1 MSLAEQLK
9 RLAVPVTS
17 NYSVEPVRRKSLVYE
32 DPSKIDTL
40 LCYQQSLKAFEQL
53 AKRDDVF
60 QPFRQTI
67 FAETSCRLEM
77 CNLLPNEKEQLDCQI
92 SKFLCFASPCLRH
105 YDTVQAMEW
114 LVYKFQIHL
123 YYVQDFI
130 RCVMPYHETGLFAKF
145 LQLIDFKSCGQ
156 EFRWMEPYAEA
167 GQSLSRPQLV
177 RECVR
182 QRPLVPFLT
191 SMILNAVKLCK
202 GLPSSRLNDITNF
215 FLTTI
220 TAFCDSGLSD
230 VKLANLVDSFQCVIR
245 AGLCAV
251 DCTSF
256 QSATCL
262 AVIRISLKLS
272 LNREL
277 VLQWIGSLLKH
288 TRPGGAWESLR
299 VVGRLMRNQR
309 IAVLP
314 GKLAEKHSALLAD
327 LSPTDRKLVEDE
339 EANLL
344 ASVDLNEVAA
354 EAMRQSAIV
363 SSATLLVEVMEPEP
377 HGPSTK
383 SKIKSTFDDDD
394 GLLADCQSHLK
405 VLHAL
410 LASLPDPGGIC
421 LFKNEECTCP
431 KLSSVQ
437 CDQNWLCDLLFLVL
451 PTSPS
456 NSETTRI
463 RPTKREVLRARRLF
477 QFTRCAME
485 AHLSACQAPPSPP
498 HTRAASVTK
507 SPQLHLSF
515 TPSCLLTKSQRLLES
530 GLDRAIPLLIACL
543 LHSAPAI
550 RSDAFSLLAFWL
562 TELARLGW
570 HSDSASTSHLS
581 RLFAMLD
588 STTSSKPVKQLTN
601 VFSKE
606 VAELLRGDRLDALVK
621 SAPFLTKLAVR
632 LLLCEPVAYTTST
645 ALVGRCEYACWVY
658 GLQLLSE
665 YTIGELFH
673 IPYSHSDTL
682 NGWLGFLHL
691 IRTVDDN
698 WLILHSISLSLL
710 NAALFSALHSHS
722 GDGPALRT
730 SILKKSPV
738 RPPVTRSQDIHAHQE
753 NAQTQ
758 LLDALCDLAM
768 SDSSNLTEMNA
779 VFTRLSLDLHH
790 FDHILLRLDASRV
803 RLDSTTGKSLFARVT
818 EARETRRRHLKQLEA
833 SGAEPELTLSVQQTC
848 DLSAPTGCSN
858 ANRLRLL
865 GTVLTIITDAVARLH
880 ANAELMNTST
890 FDQDESAGRAL
901 TQLTTTMFVRSKSLQ
916 VTSLAPA
923 ANACNNGYEASILT
937 LLTPLLNHLVSLL
950 SQEQRFSSQC
960 GDLSTDHLSDSDNE
974 PERELG
980 ATENLSSAS
989 PLKLDMDIDK
999 TSATDTDLAVF
1010 DSPCLRT
1017 LVRQCVHRL
1026 LVCMTALLA
1035 QANLCRKPRR
1045 RRYRL
1050 RGALSQTSQLH
1061 TSSGV
1066 MLAAQAL
1073 VDPIFQC
1080 LSIYQDW
1087 TALHQQVLLCFV
1099 ELATMFPIALC
1110 QRLVSLVHWVAGN
1123 RQLMRLDNAHSLA
1136 LLGRLIVIAV
1146 PALVQASTNQI
1157 QAALQVVVV
1166 FVDALPGLT
1175 GRLPRRRL
1183 AFYTGL
1189 LRGLAQVTGPLAL
1202 DNSPSSSPCG
1212 KSNSRKSD
1220 KQGRKLER
1228 QNQRALFERCR
1239 DGWIGSWLWTV
1250 SLVFLNRN
1258 WQDETVADQ
1267 VVVLLIDLH
1276 NQFAWDMQVTAW
1288 YECLGFLLWISKNI
1302 ESQLDQ
1308 TSGSAVRPKRPL
1320 VPETPTR
1327 KLEVVDTEIA
1337 PPSKRRRMPSDADSP
1352 DRSVEACSAADV
1364 QLTKFTSPRVVQ
1376 SLVSILFAGSESD
1389 QSVAAHSCIPP
1400 LNSAS
1405 VWSLTGRAVQL
1416 LNTLLDDPTYDHKLQ
1431 LASDDP
1437 LGFGAVYGRLVQQV
1451 VQLMISAAA
1460 TLARMKLLSSSTNV
1474 NSSDASILLDG
1485 AKQTLNGLQKVLI
1498 QIHDS
1503 VSSHIFIR
1511 MISDLFASV
1520 HHGLRQKALELLAS
1534 KLNSLTLNLRPIP
1547 ILNDDSIIAHPSVPR
1562 NGKKKLRGR
1571 TPPLDLILQSGLV
1584 QLTAQLTSQY
1594 NLDAYRAQQ
1603 QPPVTNAVSI
1613 AKPTDSKAFG
1623 SSFSRQSLACLRDL
1637 AKLLADRYPGEFMR
1651 TTDVFIAS
1659 PTCWWPRQPIAS
1671 DSTQPVDVR
1680 GSGSAESRSLAC
1692 LFFVECLQRLPAQ
1705 TLCPDASATTHR
1717 LSVLLNFA
1725 LDHSMTSC
1733 RLALQPLLTL
1743 GTLRTNNGDSVQ
1755 SSPNLVAGQ
1764 MHSKDQ
1770 HLLAGLTL
1778 LNNLM
1783 ELAIVHRRA
1792 QTKTTSSSFTLGT
1805 MSSRGHWL
1813 QFNSEHTTPSVSTG
1827 SLRICDVL
1835 LRFVFQLG
1843 QLDLAVATGANPER
1857 CGSTLKQITDAINHL
1872 RRLLFHV
1879 TDMHSLLLAV
1889 QRVLLSAVETLDES
1903 VIRGALFFL
1912 SDLAETAHSDNS
1924 TSARVCDQLRYEL
1937 TQLCVINPE
1946 LMQQLFSSILRSL
1959 SYSTGC
1965 TGESFWPAVR
1975 RALASLLGVV
1985 SAETRLRLCQRTLDW
2000 ACGTTAREKH
2010 SQPEDAVIKMTL
2022 QRLAVVYYVLA
2033 DLSSRISAEDFSE
2046 LSKQI
2051 SLVDYLVLTFHI
2063 TTGQKRKN
2071 LKKMGERLNL
2081 KTCVGKLANG
2091 ATSEAVD
2098 AALAAT
2104 ECLTKWLL
2112 TETATTASLDVASGG
2127 HSVLELPA
2135 ALVSLLDVTRI
2146 EDRTASVNPTPP
2158 ILESQ
2163 LMPTLDALVSSI
2175 AGDEALLRPLGTALA
2190 TRIVH
2195 GTHWCVRL
2203 AAIRLMKRLFDRLT
2217 VTSVDQVEGGS
2228 SIPVTA
2234 QCLVSDALTALSEA
2248 LEDDRPEVEAAANK
2262 LFAEME
2268 QNGLSSR
2275 TESA

>member
-1 MSLAEQLK
+1 
-9 RLAVPVTS
+9 
-17 NYSVEPVRRKSLVYE
+17 
-32 DPSKIDTL
+32 
-40 LCYQQSLKAFEQL
+40 
-53 AKRDDVF
+53 
-60 QPFRQTI
+60 
-67 FAETSCRLEM
+67 
-77 CNLLPNEKEQLDCQI
+77 
-92 SKFLCFASPCLRH
+92 
-105 YDTVQAMEW
+105 
-114 LVYKFQIHL
+114 
-123 YYVQDFI
+123 
-130 RCVMPYHETGLFAKF
+130 MPYHETGLFAKF

-156 EFRWMEPYAEA
+156 EFKWMEPYAEA

-177 RECVR
+177 RECLR
-182 QRPLVPFLT
+182 QRSLVPFLT

-202 GLPSSRLNDITNF
+202 GLPSSRLNDIANF
-215 FLTTI
+215 FLSTV

-230 VKLANLVDSFQCVIR
+230 IKLANMVDGFQCVIR
-245 AGLCAV
+245 AGLRAV
-251 DCTSF
+251 DCASF

-272 LNREL
+272 LSREL
-277 VLQWIGSLLKH
+277 VLQWIGCLLKH
-288 TRPGGAWESLR
+288 TRTGGAWESIR
-299 VVGRLMRNQR
+299 VVARLMRSQH

-314 GKLAEKHSALLAD
+314 GKLAEKHSLLLAE
-327 LSPTDRKLVEDE
+327 LSPTERKLVENE

-354 EAMRQSAIV
+354 EAMRQSATV
-363 SSATLLVEVMEPEP
+363 SSVTLLVEVTEPEP
-377 HGPSTK
+377 RRSSKK
-383 SKIKSTFDDDD
+383 SELKTNFDDD
-394 GLLADCQSHLK
+394 GLLADCQS
-405 VLHAL
+405 
-410 LASLPDPGGIC
+410 
-421 LFKNEECTCP
+421 
-431 KLSSVQ
+431 
-437 CDQNWLCDLLFLVL
+437 
-451 PTSPS
+451 
-456 NSETTRI
+456 
-463 RPTKREVLRARRLF
+463 
-477 QFTRCAME
+477 QFT
-485 AHLSACQAPPSPP
+485 
-498 HTRAASVTK
+498 
-507 SPQLHLSF
+507 SF
-515 TPSCLLTKSQRLLES
+515 SMILF
-530 GLDRAIPLLIACL
+530 G
-543 LHSAPAI
+543 HS
-550 RSDAFSLLAFWL
+550 
-562 TELARLGW
+562 
-570 HSDSASTSHLS
+570 
-581 RLFAMLD
+581 
-588 STTSSKPVKQLTN
+588 
-601 VFSKE
+601 
-606 VAELLRGDRLDALVK
+606 
-621 SAPFLTKLAVR
+621 
-632 LLLCEPVAYTTST
+632 EPVAYTAST
-645 ALVGRCEYACWVY
+645 ALVGRYEHACWIY

-665 YTIGELFH
+665 STIGELFC
-673 IPYSHSDTL
+673 IPYSHSDAL

-691 IRTVDDN
+691 IRTVDDS
-698 WLILHSISLSLL
+698 WLILHSTSLSVL
-710 NAALFSALHSHS
+710 NAALFSALNSH
-722 GDGPALRT
+722 GGGGPSFRT
-730 SILKKSPV
+730 SILKKSPA
-738 RPPVTRSQDIHAHQE
+738 RPSIPRSEDVQTDQD

-758 LLDALCDLAM
+758 LLDALCDLAI
-768 SDSSNLTEMNA
+768 SDSSNLTEMSA
-779 VFTRLSLDLHH
+779 ILTRLSLDIHH
-790 FDHILLRLDASRV
+790 FDHILLRLDASRL

-818 EARETRRRHLKQLEA
+818 EARETRRRHLKGLES
-833 SGAEPELTLSVQQTC
+833 SGTEPELNLSIQRTC
-848 DLSAPTGCSN
+848 DPSVPIGCSDV
-858 ANRLRLL
+858 NRLRLL
-865 GTVLTIITDAVARLH
+865 GTVLTIITNAVARLH
-880 ANAELMNTST
+880 TNAQLMNASTS
-890 FDQDESAGRAL
+890 DQDESAGSLL
-901 TQLTTTMFVRSKSLQ
+901 TQLTTTMSVRLKPLP
-916 VTSLAPA
+916 VTSVAPST
-923 ANACNNGYEASILT
+923 NAYNGDYEASILG
-937 LLTPLLNHLVSLL
+937 LLTPLMNHLVSLL
-950 SQEQRFSSQC
+950 SQEQRFFSQS

-974 PERELG
+974 PERQRD

-989 PLKLDMDIDK
+989 PLKLDLDLDKANTTDMDL
-999 TSATDTDLAVF
+999 TVF

-1017 LVRQCVHRL
+1017 LARQCVHRL

-1050 RGALSQTSQLH
+1050 CGSLSRTSQMQ

-1080 LSIYQDW
+1080 LSVYQDW

-1123 RQLMRLDNAHSLA
+1123 QQLMRLDNSHSLA

-1175 GRLPRRRL
+1175 ERLPRRRL

-1202 DNSPSSSPCG
+1202 EKSPSSSPHG
-1212 KSNSRKSD
+1212 KSNSKKLD

-1228 QNQRALFERCR
+1228 QNQRSLFERCR
-1239 DGWIGSWLWTV
+1239 DGWVGSWLWTV

-1258 WQDETVADQ
+1258 WQDGAVADQ
-1267 VVVLLIDLH
+1267 VAVLLIDLH
-1276 NQFAWDMQVTAW
+1276 NQFAWDVQVTAW
-1288 YECLGFLLWISKNI
+1288 YECLGFLLWISKNT
-1302 ESQLDQ
+1302 ESQIDQ
-1308 TSGSAVRPKRPL
+1308 TSGSAVRSKRPL
-1320 VPETPTR
+1320 VPETPAQ

-1337 PPSKRRRMPSDADSP
+1337 PPPKRRRVPSYTDNS
-1352 DRSVEACSAADV
+1352 DRSVEAFSTADFHF
-1364 QLTKFTSPRVVQ
+1364 TKFTSPRVVQ
-1376 SLVSILFAGSESD
+1376 SLVSVLFAGSESD
-1389 QSVAAHSCIPP
+1389 GSLAVHSCVPP
-1400 LNSAS
+1400 LNPTS
-1405 VWSLTGRAVQL
+1405 VWSLTGRAVHL
-1416 LNTLLDDPTYDHKLQ
+1416 LNALLDDPTYDHKLQ

-1451 VQLMISAAA
+1451 VQLMISAA
-1460 TLARMKLLSSSTNV
+1460 TTMTRMKLLPPSTNEG
-1474 NSSDASILLDG
+1474 SLDDPSLLEG

-1511 MISDLFASV
+1511 MISDLFASI

-1534 KLNSLTLNLRPIP
+1534 KLSSLTLNLRPIP
-1547 ILNDDSIIAHPSVPR
+1547 ILNDDSIITHPSVSR

-1571 TPPLDLILQSGLV
+1571 VPPLDLVLQSGLV

-1594 NLDAYRAQQ
+1594 NLDAYRTQQ

-1623 SSFSRQSLACLRDL
+1623 SSFSRQSLVCLRDL

-1659 PTCWWPRQPIAS
+1659 PTCWWPRQPTAS
-1671 DSTQPVDVR
+1671 DGTQPVDVR

-1733 RLALQPLLTL
+1733 HLASQPLLTL
-1743 GTLRTNNGDSVQ
+1743 GALRTSSDDTVQ

-1792 QTKTTSSSFTLGT
+1792 QTKTTCSPFTPGT

-1813 QFNSEHTTPSVSTG
+1813 QFNSEHTIPSVSTG
-1827 SLRICDVL
+1827 SVRICDVL

-1843 QLDLAVATGANPER
+1843 QLDLAVATGVNPER
-1857 CGSTLKQITDAINHL
+1857 CGSTLKQITDATNHL

-1879 TDMHSLLLAV
+1879 TDMHSLLSAL
-1889 QRVLLSAVETLDES
+1889 QRVLLSALEALDEF

-1912 SDLAETAHSDNS
+1912 GDLAETVHSNS
-1924 TSARVCDQLRYEL
+1924 PSARVCDQLRHEL
-1937 TQLCVINPE
+1937 TQLCVIHPE
-1946 LMQQLFSSILRSL
+1946 LTQQLLSAILQAVSC
-1959 SYSTGC
+1959 SAGC
-1965 TGESFWPAVR
+1965 TGESVWPAVR
-1975 RALASLLGVV
+1975 RALANFLGVV
-1985 SAETRLRLCQRTLDW
+1985 LAETRLRLCQRTLDW

-2010 SQPEDAVIKMTL
+2010 NQPEDAVMRVTL
-2022 QRLAVVYYVLA
+2022 QRLAVVYHVLA
-2033 DLSSRISAEDFSE
+2033 DLSGRINAEDFSE

-2071 LKKMGERLNL
+2071 LKRMGERLNL

-2112 TETATTASLDVASGG
+2112 TETALTASLDVASGG
-2127 HSVLELPA
+2127 HSVLELPT

-2146 EDRTASVNPTPP
+2146 EDRSASIRPTPP

-2163 LMPTLDALVSSI
+2163 LMPALDALVGSI
-2175 AGDEALLRPLGTALA
+2175 AGDEALLRPLGSALA
-2190 TRIVH
+2190 TRIMH
-2195 GTHWCVRL
+2195 ATHWCVRL
-2203 AAIRLMKRLFDRLT
+2203 AAIRLTKRVFDRLT
-2217 VTSVDQVEGGS
+2217 TTPVVQVEGGS

-2234 QCLVSDALTALSEA
+2234 QCLVSDVLTALSEA

-2268 QNGLSSR
+2268 QSGLSSR

>member
-17 NYSVEPVRRKSLVYE
+17 SYSVESVRRKSLVYE

-40 LCYQQSLKAFEQL
+40 FCYQQSLKAFEQL

-60 QPFRQTI
+60 QPFRQTL

-77 CNLLPNEKEQLDCQI
+77 CNLLPDEKEQFDCQI
-92 SKFLCFASPCLRH
+92 SKFLCFASPYLRH

-114 LVYKFQIHL
+114 LVYKFQVHL

-156 EFRWMEPYAEA
+156 EFKWMEPYAEA
-167 GQSLSRPQLV
+167 GRSLSRPQLV
-177 RECVR
+177 RECLR
-182 QRPLVPFLT
+182 QRSLVPFLT

-215 FLTTI
+215 FLSTV

-230 VKLANLVDSFQCVIR
+230 VKLANLVDGFQGVIR
-245 AGLCAV
+245 AGLRAV
-251 DCTSF
+251 DCASF

-272 LNREL
+272 LSREL
-277 VLQWIGSLLKH
+277 VLQWIGCLLKH
-288 TRPGGAWESLR
+288 TRTGGAWESLR
-299 VVGRLMRNQR
+299 VVARLMRSQQ

-314 GKLAEKHSALLAD
+314 GKLAEKHSVLLAE
-327 LSPTDRKLVEDE
+327 LSPTERKLVENE

-354 EAMRQSAIV
+354 EAMRQSATV
-363 SSATLLVEVMEPEP
+363 SSATLLVEVTEPEP
-377 HGPSTK
+377 RGPSKKSEMKTK
-383 SKIKSTFDDDD
+383 FDDA
-394 GLLADCQSHLK
+394 GLLTDCQPQVK

-410 LASLPDPGGIC
+410 LASLPDPGGSC
-421 LFKNEECTCP
+421 LFKNEDCACP

-451 PTSPS
+451 PTFPS
-456 NSETTRI
+456 NSDATRI

-477 QFTRCAME
+477 RFILCAME

-507 SPQLHLSF
+507 SPQPHLSF
-515 TPSCLLTKSQRLLES
+515 TPSCLFTKSQRLLES

-543 LHSAPAI
+543 LHPVPAV
-550 RSDAFSLLAFWL
+550 RSDTFSLLAFWL
-562 TELARLGW
+562 IQLTRLGW
-570 HSDSASTSHLS
+570 YSDNASTSHLS
-581 RLFAMLD
+581 RLFAILD
-588 STTSSKPVKQLTN
+588 LSTSSKPVEQLTN
-601 VFSKE
+601 VFSE
-606 VAELLRGDRLDALVK
+606 EAAELLRGDRLNALVK
-621 SAPFLTKLAVR
+621 SAPFLTRLAVR
-632 LLLCEPVAYTTST
+632 LLLCEPVAYTAGT
-645 ALVGRCEYACWVY
+645 ALMGRYEHACWVY

-665 YTIGELFH
+665 STVGELFC
-673 IPYSHSDTL
+673 IPHSHSDAL

-691 IRTVDDN
+691 IRTVDDS
-698 WLILHSISLSLL
+698 WLVLHSTSLSVL
-710 NAALFSALHSHS
+710 NAALFSALNSH
-722 GDGPALRT
+722 GGGGPSFRT
-730 SILKKSPV
+730 SILKKSQA
-738 RPPVTRSQDIHAHQE
+738 RPPIIRSEDVQADQE

-758 LLDALCDLAM
+758 LLDALCDLAI
-768 SDSSNLTEMNA
+768 SDSSNLIEMSDIL
-779 VFTRLSLDLHH
+779 TRLSLDLHH
-790 FDHILLRLDASRV
+790 FDHILLRLDASRL

-818 EARETRRRHLKQLEA
+818 EARETRRRHLKGLES
-833 SGAEPELTLSVQQTC
+833 SGTEPELTLSIQRTC
-848 DLSAPTGCSN
+848 DPSVPIGCSDV
-858 ANRLRLL
+858 NRLRLL
-865 GTVLTIITDAVARLH
+865 GTVLTIITNAVARLH
-880 ANAELMNTST
+880 ANAQLMNASTS
-890 FDQDESAGRAL
+890 DQDESAGRLL
-901 TQLTTTMFVRSKSLQ
+901 TQLNTTMCVRPKPLP
-916 VTSLAPA
+916 VTSVAPST
-923 ANACNNGYEASILT
+923 NAYSGDYEASILG
-937 LLTPLLNHLVSLL
+937 LLTPLMNHLVSLL
-950 SQEQRFSSQC
+950 SQEQRFSNQS
-960 GDLSTDHLSDSDNE
+960 GDLTTDHLSDSDNE
-974 PERELG
+974 PERERD

-989 PLKLDMDIDK
+989 PLKLDMDVDK
-999 TSATDTDLAVF
+999 ANTTDMDLTVF

-1026 LVCMTALLA
+1026 LVCMTTLLA

-1050 RGALSQTSQLH
+1050 CGSLSQTSQMQ

-1066 MLAAQAL
+1066 VLAAQAL
-1073 VDPIFQC
+1073 VDPVFQC
-1080 LSIYQDW
+1080 LSVYQDW

-1123 RQLMRLDNAHSLA
+1123 QQLMRLDNSHSLA

-1175 GRLPRRRL
+1175 ERLPRRRL

-1202 DNSPSSSPCG
+1202 DKSPSSSPHG
-1212 KSNSRKSD
+1212 KSNSKKLD
-1220 KQGRKLER
+1220 KQGRRLER
-1228 QNQRALFERCR
+1228 QNQRSLFERCR

-1258 WQDETVADQ
+1258 WQEEAVADQ
-1267 VVVLLIDLH
+1267 VAVLLIDLH

-1288 YECLGFLLWISKNI
+1288 YECLGFLLWISKNT
-1302 ESQLDQ
+1302 ESQIDQ
-1308 TSGSAVRPKRPL
+1308 TGGFAVRPKRLL

-1337 PPSKRRRMPSDADSP
+1337 PPPKRRRVPSDTDNS
-1352 DRSVEACSAADV
+1352 DRSVGAFPAADFHF
-1364 QLTKFTSPRVVQ
+1364 TKFTSPRVVQ

-1389 QSVAAHSCIPP
+1389 GSLAVHSCVPP
-1400 LNSAS
+1400 LNPSS
-1405 VWSLTGRAVQL
+1405 VWSLTGRAVHL
-1416 LNTLLDDPTYDHKLQ
+1416 LNALLDDPTYDHKLQ

-1451 VQLMISAAA
+1451 VQLMISAA
-1460 TLARMKLLSSSTNV
+1460 TTMTRMKSLSLPTNEGSLDVPSLLE
-1474 NSSDASILLDG
+1474 G

-1511 MISDLFASV
+1511 MISDLFASI

-1534 KLNSLTLNLRPIP
+1534 KLSSLTLNLRPIP
-1547 ILNDDSIIAHPSVPR
+1547 ILDDDSVITHPSVSR

-1571 TPPLDLILQSGLV
+1571 APPLDLVLQSGLV

-1603 QPPVTNAVSI
+1603 QPPLTNAVSI

-1623 SSFSRQSLACLRDL
+1623 SSFSRKSLVCLRDL

-1659 PTCWWPRQPIAS
+1659 PTCWWPRQPTAT
-1671 DSTQPVDVR
+1671 DGTQPVDVR

-1733 RLALQPLLTL
+1733 HLASQPLLTL
-1743 GTLRTNNGDSVQ
+1743 GALRTSSDETVQ

-1813 QFNSEHTTPSVSTG
+1813 QFNSEHTIPSVSTG

-1857 CGSTLKQITDAINHL
+1857 CGSTLKQITDATNHL

-1879 TDMHSLLLAV
+1879 TDIHSLLLAV
-1889 QRVLLSAVETLDES
+1889 QRVLLSAVETLDEF
-1903 VIRGALFFL
+1903 VIRGALVFL
-1912 SDLAETAHSDNS
+1912 GDLAETVHSDS
-1924 TSARVCDQLRYEL
+1924 PRACDQLRHEL
-1937 TQLCVINPE
+1937 TQLCVIHPE
-1946 LMQQLFSSILRSL
+1946 LMQQLLSAILQTVSCNA
-1959 SYSTGC
+1959 GC
-1965 TGESFWPAVR
+1965 TGEFVWPTVR
-1975 RALASLLGVV
+1975 RALASFLAVAL
-1985 SAETRLRLCQRTLDW
+1985 AETRLRLCQRTLDW
-2000 ACGTTAREKH
+2000 ACGTTTREKH
-2010 SQPEDAVIKMTL
+2010 NQPEDAVMRVTL
-2022 QRLAVVYYVLA
+2022 QRLAVVYRVLA
-2033 DLSSRISAEDFSE
+2033 DLSGRISAEDFSE

-2051 SLVDYLVLTFHI
+2051 SLIDYLVLTFHI

-2071 LKKMGERLNL
+2071 LKRMGERLNL

-2112 TETATTASLDVASGG
+2112 TETTLTASLDVASGG
-2127 HSVLELPA
+2127 NSVLELPT
-2135 ALVSLLDVTRI
+2135 ALVSLLDVTRV
-2146 EDRTASVNPTPP
+2146 EDKTTSIRPTPP

-2163 LMPTLDALVSSI
+2163 LMPALDALVSSI
-2175 AGDEALLRPLGTALA
+2175 AGDEALLRPLGSALA
-2190 TRIVH
+2190 TRIMH

-2203 AAIRLMKRLFDRLT
+2203 AAIRLMKRVFDRLT
-2217 VTSVDQVEGGS
+2217 TTSVGQVEGGS

-2268 QNGLSSR
+2268 QSGLSSR

>member
-1 MSLAEQLK
+1 M
-9 RLAVPVTS
+9 
-17 NYSVEPVRRKSLVYE
+17 
-32 DPSKIDTL
+32 
-40 LCYQQSLKAFEQL
+40 
-53 AKRDDVF
+53 
-60 QPFRQTI
+60 
-67 FAETSCRLEM
+67 
-77 CNLLPNEKEQLDCQI
+77 
-92 SKFLCFASPCLRH
+92 
-105 YDTVQAMEW
+105 
-114 LVYKFQIHL
+114 
-123 YYVQDFI
+123 
-130 RCVMPYHETGLFAKF
+130 
-145 LQLIDFKSCGQ
+145 
-156 EFRWMEPYAEA
+156 
-167 GQSLSRPQLV
+167 
-177 RECVR
+177 
-182 QRPLVPFLT
+182 
-191 SMILNAVKLCK
+191 
-202 GLPSSRLNDITNF
+202 
-215 FLTTI
+215 
-220 TAFCDSGLSD
+220 
-230 VKLANLVDSFQCVIR
+230 
-245 AGLCAV
+245 
-251 DCTSF
+251 
-256 QSATCL
+256 
-262 AVIRISLKLS
+262 
-272 LNREL
+272 
-277 VLQWIGSLLKH
+277 
-288 TRPGGAWESLR
+288 
-299 VVGRLMRNQR
+299 
-309 IAVLP
+309 
-314 GKLAEKHSALLAD
+314 
-327 LSPTDRKLVEDE
+327 
-339 EANLL
+339 
-344 ASVDLNEVAA
+344 
-354 EAMRQSAIV
+354 
-363 SSATLLVEVMEPEP
+363 
-377 HGPSTK
+377 
-383 SKIKSTFDDDD
+383 KSTFDDD
-394 GLLADCQSHLK
+394 GLFADCQPHLK
-405 VLHAL
+405 VFHAL
-410 LASLPDPGGIC
+410 LASLPDPGGSC
-421 LFKNEECTCP
+421 LFKNEDCTCP

-437 CDQNWLCDLLFLVL
+437 CDQNWLCDLLLLVL

-456 NSETTRI
+456 NSETTQI

-543 LHSAPAI
+543 LHPAPAI
-550 RSDAFSLLAFWL
+550 RSDAFSLLTFWL

-570 HSDSASTSHLS
+570 HSDSASTSHLN
-581 RLFAMLD
+581 RLFAMMDL
-588 STTSSKPVKQLTN
+588 TTISKPVKQLTN

-621 SAPFLTKLAVR
+621 SAP
-632 LLLCEPVAYTTST
+632 EPVAYTTST
-645 ALVGRCEYACWVY
+645 ALVGRCEHTCWVY

-665 YTIGELFH
+665 YTIGELFY

-691 IRTVDDN
+691 IRTVDDT
-698 WLILHSISLSLL
+698 WLILHSTSLSLL
-710 NAALFSALHSHS
+710 NAALFSALHSYS
-722 GDGPALRT
+722 GDGPSLRT
-730 SILKKSPV
+730 SILKKSPA
-738 RPPVTRSQDIHAHQE
+738 RPPITRSQDVQADQA

-768 SDSSNLTEMNA
+768 SDSSNLAEMSA
-779 VFTRLSLDLHH
+779 VLTRLSLDLHH
-790 FDHILLRLDASRV
+790 FDHILLRLDASRL
-803 RLDSTTGKSLFARVT
+803 RLDSTTGKSLFARLT
-818 EARETRRRHLKQLEA
+818 EARETRRRHLKELET
-833 SGAEPELTLSVQQTC
+833 SGAEPELTLSIQQTC
-848 DLSAPTGCSN
+848 DQSVPTGYSD

-880 ANAELMNTST
+880 AAAELMNTST
-890 FDQDESAGRAL
+890 FDQDESAGRSL
-901 TQLTTTMFVRSKSLQ
+901 TQLTTTMCIRSKSVP
-916 VTSLAPA
+916 VTSVASA
-923 ANACNNGYEASILT
+923 ANACNSDYEASILA
-937 LLTPLLNHLVSLL
+937 LLTPLMNHLVSLL
-950 SQEQRFSSQC
+950 SQEQRFSGQC
-960 GDLSTDHLSDSDNE
+960 GDSTDHLSDSDNE
-974 PERELG
+974 PERELD
-980 ATENLSSAS
+980 ATENPSSAS

-1010 DSPCLRT
+1010 GSPCLRT

-1035 QANLCRKPRR
+1035 QANLYRKPKR

-1050 RGALSQTSQLH
+1050 RGALSQTSQMH
-1061 TSSGV
+1061 TSSGM
-1066 MLAAQAL
+1066 MLVAQAL

-1136 LLGRLIVIAV
+1136 LLGRLIVIVV
-1146 PALVQASTNQI
+1146 PALVQASNNQI

-1166 FVDALPGLT
+1166 FVDALPGLS

-1212 KSNSRKSD
+1212 KSNSKKLD

-1228 QNQRALFERCR
+1228 QNQRALFERRR

-1258 WQDETVADQ
+1258 WQDAAVADQ

-1288 YECLGFLLWISKNI
+1288 YECLGFLLWISKST
-1302 ESQLDQ
+1302 ESQIDQ
-1308 TSGSAVRPKRPL
+1308 TSGSAVRPKRPR

-1337 PPSKRRRMPSDADSP
+1337 PPPKRRRVPSDADSP
-1352 DRSVEACSAADV
+1352 DRSVEAFSAADV
-1364 QLTKFTSPRVVQ
+1364 QFTKFTSPRVVQ
-1376 SLVSILFAGSESD
+1376 SLVSILFSDRESD
-1389 QSVAAHSCIPP
+1389 GSVAAHSCIPP

-1451 VQLMISAAA
+1451 VQLMISSAA
-1460 TLARMKLLSSSTNV
+1460 TLARMKLLSSSTNEG
-1474 NSSDASILLDG
+1474 SSDTPSLLDG

-1534 KLNSLTLNLRPIP
+1534 KLKSLTFNLRPIP
-1547 ILNDDSIIAHPSVPR
+1547 ILNDDSFIAHPSVPR

-1571 TPPLDLILQSGLV
+1571 TAPLDLILQSGLV

-1603 QPPVTNAVSI
+1603 QPTVTNSVSI
-1613 AKPTDSKAFG
+1613 AKPTDTKAFG

-1651 TTDVFIAS
+1651 VNLPRFSFDMFTFYSVCSDSVQLVIGRFFLTTSQTTDVFIAS
-1659 PTCWWPRQPIAS
+1659 PTCWWPRQPTAN

-1705 TLCPDASATTHR
+1705 TLCPDASATTYR

-1733 RLALQPLLTL
+1733 RLASQPLLTL
-1743 GTLRTNNGDSVQ
+1743 GTLRTSNSDSVQ
-1755 SSPNLVAGQ
+1755 SSPTLVAGQ

-1792 QTKTTSSSFTLGT
+1792 QTKTTSSSFTPGT

-1813 QFNSEHTTPSVSTG
+1813 QFNSEHTSPSVSTG

-1835 LRFVFQLG
+1835 LRFVFQLD

-1879 TDMHSLLLAV
+1879 ADVHSLLLAV

-1912 SDLAETAHSDNS
+1912 GDLAETAHSDNS
-1924 TSARVCDQLRYEL
+1924 TSAQVCDQLRQEL
-1937 TQLCVINPE
+1937 TQLCVIHPE

-1959 SYSTGC
+1959 SSSTGC
-1965 TGESFWPAVR
+1965 TDESVWPAVR
-1975 RALASLLGVV
+1975 RALSSLLGVV
-1985 SAETRLRLCQRTLDW
+1985 STETRLRLCQRMLDW
-2000 ACGTTAREKH
+2000 TSGTTAREKH
-2010 SQPEDAVIKMTL
+2010 SQPEDVVIKVTL
-2022 QRLAVVYYVLA
+2022 QRLAVVYHVLA

-2071 LKKMGERLNL
+2071 LKRMGERLNL

-2091 ATSEAVD
+2091 AISEAVD

-2146 EDRTASVNPTPP
+2146 EDRTASIKPTPP

-2175 AGDEALLRPLGTALA
+2175 AGDEALLRPLASALA
-2190 TRIVH
+2190 TRIMH

-2217 VTSVDQVEGGS
+2217 ATSVDQVEGGS

-2275 TESA
+2275 TDSA